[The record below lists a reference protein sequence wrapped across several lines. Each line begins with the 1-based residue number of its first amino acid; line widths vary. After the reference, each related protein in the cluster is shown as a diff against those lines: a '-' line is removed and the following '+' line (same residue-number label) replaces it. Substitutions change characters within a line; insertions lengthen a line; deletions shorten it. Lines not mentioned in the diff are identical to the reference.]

1 LPDATVSVRSGSGV
15 VFALVVI
22 ALFSRS
28 PSLFTHAQFYAED
41 GTIWFAQAYNLGW
54 LHSLTLPQAG
64 YLNTMPRLAAAL
76 ALLFPLNWAPLVMA
90 TVGLIIQSLP
100 VTILLSS
107 RCRTWAPL
115 PTRMVLAAI
124 YVAIPNAR
132 EFTSWSPIV
141 CGIWLCVQS

>member
-1 LPDATVSVRSGSGV
+1 MQGWFYDARFRLNEWEEALARRDGLSTVWQWV

-64 YLNTMPRLAAAL
+64 YLNTMPRLAAA
-76 ALLFPLNWAPLVMA
+76 FRYPKP
-90 TVGLIIQSLP
+90 
-100 VTILLSS
+100 
-107 RCRTWAPL
+107 
-115 PTRMVLAAI
+115 
-124 YVAIPNAR
+124 
-132 EFTSWSPIV
+132 
-141 CGIWLCVQS
+141 